1 MDGYSGYHQ
10 IEILPIDQ
18 LKITFVISFGIFSYK
33 RMPFDL
39 WNALA
44 TFQRCMEPLFT
55 KFMNEF
61 LEVFMDDVI
70 VYDKSFDCYLN
81 NLDVFG

>member
-1 MDGYSGYHQ
+1 
-10 IEILPIDQ
+10 
-18 LKITFVISFGIFSYK
+18 
-33 RMPFDL
+33 
-39 WNALA
+39 
-44 TFQRCMEPLFT
+44 MEPLFT